1 MSLQFYQFKSTT
13 FTTRQTVFAGICLL
27 AGYFISS
34 YIPVFLHPMAGFL
47 GLLVLLAITLGCLIV
62 QKHKLILPCW
72 IGILFFFVLSA
83 AVILSENTL
92 IITLAFLLAI
102 ATLCYIVSSAKG
114 CRTETGFSDY
124 LYLDLIRSLIIPF
137 STMTAI
143 FDALFGKLSGKG
155 FRYLG
160 KIALGAAIAVIPTI
174 IVFANLSYDDGFR
187 TMLNDL
193 FDIDAQQVIEWL
205 SKLCLGTFVGMYLF
219 GLLIPNLNQPELL
232 TAEKNKQAFAKLRI
246 LPQITALSAAIPI
259 LFLYV
264 VFFIS
269 QWQYYISGFTGVLP
283 EDFSYATYARE
294 GFFQLCTVSAI
305 NLVIIIA
312 ISLMIRRGQTNRAPV
327 LKILTCVFC
336 LFTLVLIATAVAKL
350 IMYIDFYGLTQ
361 KRFYAMWAIAVITLV
376 FLVIALGQFIRRL
389 KTVAISM
396 CIVGI
401 LFGFLCVCNVNAI
414 TAQYNVDRY
423 LSGSLESIDPDAM
436 EDLGASAIPPLVE
449 LLENTTIVQ
458 GPVAWDVRNEIRNYL
473 TEYADKYQE
482 ESPGFMDLRIVD
494 YQAIDAL
501 KEYGFIE

>member
-27 AGYFISS
+27 AGFFISS

-47 GLLVLLAITLGCLIV
+47 GLLVLLAITLVCLIV
-62 QKHKLILPCW
+62 QKRKLILPCW
-72 IGILFFFVLSA
+72 IGISAFLVLCA
-83 AVILSENTL
+83 AVILSENIL
-92 IITLAFLLAI
+92 IVTLAFLLAI
-102 ATLCYIVSSAKG
+102 AALCYIVSAAKG
-114 CRTETGFSDY
+114 NRLETGFSDFF
-124 LYLDLIRSLIIPF
+124 YLDLLRSLILPF

-143 FDALFGKLSGKG
+143 FDALFGNLSGKG

-160 KIALGAAIAVIPTI
+160 KIALGAAIAVIPTM

-187 TMLNDL
+187 TILNDL
-193 FDIDAQQVIEWL
+193 FDIDAQQIIEWL
-205 SKLCLGTFVGMYLF
+205 SKLCLGTLIGMYLF
-219 GLLIPNLNQPELL
+219 GLLIPELNQPKLL
-232 TAEKNKQAFAKLRI
+232 TAEQSQKAFAKLQI

-269 QWQYYISGFTGVLP
+269 QWQYYVSGFTGVLP

-312 ISLMIRRGQTNRAPV
+312 ISLMIRRGQTNRSPV
-327 LKILTCVFC
+327 LKILTCIFC
-336 LFTLVLIATAVAKL
+336 LFTLVLISTAVAKL
-350 IMYIDFYGLTQ
+350 VMYIDFYGLTQ
-361 KRFYAMWAIAVITLV
+361 KRFYAMWAMAVIALV

-389 KTVAISM
+389 RTVAISM

-401 LFGFLCVCNVNAI
+401 LFGFLCVCNVNTV

-423 LSGSLESIDPDAM
+423 LSGSLESIDPRAM
-436 EDLGASAIPPLVE
+436 EKLGTSAIPSLVE
-449 LLENTTIVQ
+449 LLENTKTIK
-458 GPVAWDVRNEIRNYL
+458 GPSDPDVRDEIHSYL
-473 TEYADKYQE
+473 LNCAEAYQE
-482 ESPGFMDLRIVD
+482 EDPGFLDLRIVD

-501 KEYGFIE
+501 KEYGLME